1 MRSLVILGSTGS
13 IGENVLRVVDAHP
26 DRLRVAGLAAYSNA
40 TRLVEQVNKYRPFV
54 VALTDESRLDDLRS
68 GLAGFSGE
76 VLSGPQ
82 ALSKIAAIPQADTAV
97 VAVVGSAGYRP
108 TLAAIESGKRI
119 CLANKETLVVAGS
132 LVTGAA
138 RKAGVELL
146 PIDSEHSAIFQC
158 LKSSRLQE
166 VEKILLT
173 GSGGPFRTRPVETF
187 AAITKVEALAH
198 PNWKMGPKI
207 TIDSATMMN
216 KAFEIIE
223 AVWLFDVAA
232 DDIEVVIH
240 PQSIIHS
247 AVRFADGSIVAQL
260 GFPDMKLPIQY
271 ALLYPDRL
279 PVPGQTFDLARCAD
293 LTFEPPDEEKFPSLP
308 LARRVINLGKTYP
321 AVFNAADE
329 TAVELFLAQEISF
342 PDILHLIE
350 GAIEHHRATD
360 RPGLEELDNAGCWAA
375 DWVRKTARKRT
386 NAAH

>member
-1 MRSLVILGSTGS
+1 
-13 IGENVLRVVDAHP
+13 
-26 DRLRVAGLAAYSNA
+26 
-40 TRLVEQVNKYRPFV
+40 
-54 VALTDESRLDDLRS
+54 
-68 GLAGFSGE
+68 
-76 VLSGPQ
+76 
-82 ALSKIAAIPQADTAV
+82 
-97 VAVVGSAGYRP
+97 
-108 TLAAIESGKRI
+108 
-119 CLANKETLVVAGS
+119 
-132 LVTGAA
+132 
-138 RKAGVELL
+138 
-146 PIDSEHSAIFQC
+146 
-158 LKSSRLQE
+158 
-166 VEKILLT
+166 
-173 GSGGPFRTRPVETF
+173 
-187 AAITKVEALAH
+187 
-198 PNWKMGPKI
+198 MGPKI

-247 AVRFADGSIVAQL
+247 AVRFADGSVVAQL

-279 PVPGQTFDLARCAD
+279 PVPGQTFDLARCAG

-308 LARRVINLGKTYP
+308 LARRVIDLGKTYP

-360 RPGLEELDNAGCWAA
+360 SPGLEELDNAGRWAA
-375 DWVRKTARKRT
+375 DWVQTTARKRT